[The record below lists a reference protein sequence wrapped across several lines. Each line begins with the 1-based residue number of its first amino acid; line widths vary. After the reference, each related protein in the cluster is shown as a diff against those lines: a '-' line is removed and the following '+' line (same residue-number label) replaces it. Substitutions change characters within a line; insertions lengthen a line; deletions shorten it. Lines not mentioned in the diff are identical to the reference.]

1 MYIGDYW
8 KWLVLLSFKCCMSA
22 LSAFLL
28 SVPILF
34 WMLDASKLRL
44 KLSTC
49 ASSCLLTAQISSTFW
64 RCMVLCVPSSFK
76 FKQVPHISQSFQKAR
91 TSGKKTKTKTK
102 PNIKM
107 SKNRKLN
114 QFLKIFLSD
123 GFPANPAHVTLL
135 WVVSQQYGIIFMA
148 HGLTEGPSMVSSRL
162 VPGTLCTEVPN
173 NLPALYFSSALQELR
188 HWPLWQWVFGLW

>member
-91 TSGKKTKTKTK
+91 TSGKKKTKNKTQNQNVKEQETESIFKDFPVWWVPSK
-102 PNIKM
+102 PCPCH
-107 SKNRKLN
+107 SALG
-114 QFLKIFLSD
+114 
-123 GFPANPAHVTLL
+123 GFPAVWDYIHGAWLDRG
-135 WVVSQQYGIIFMA
+135 SQ
-148 HGLTEGPSMVSSRL
+148 HGL
-162 VPGTLCTEVPN
+162 
-173 NLPALYFSSALQELR
+173 LPARPR
-188 HWPLWQWVFGLW
+188 HSLHRGAE